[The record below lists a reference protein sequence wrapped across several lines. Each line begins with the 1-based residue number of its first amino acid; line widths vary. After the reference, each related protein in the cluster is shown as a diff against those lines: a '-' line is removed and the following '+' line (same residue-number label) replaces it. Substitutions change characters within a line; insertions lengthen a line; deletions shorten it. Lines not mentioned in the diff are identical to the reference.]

1 MKTTLDLDDRL
12 LERAKRL
19 AAEQGT
25 TLRAVVED
33 ALRAKLIP
41 RTESGPRFRF
51 GPPVV
56 RGTKPPT
63 IDVADRQALYD
74 VLDERS

>member
-1 MKTTLDLDDRL
+1 MKTTLELDDRI

-33 ALRAKLIP
+33 ALRARLSPPP
-41 RTESGPRFRF
+41 RRPEPYRFVVPIVHGTAPPR
-51 GPPVV
+51 V
-56 RGTKPPT
+56 
-63 IDVADRQALYD
+63 DVADRQALYD
-74 VLDERS
+74 HLDEPE